1 MANGNKRTRNAVIEQ
16 RVSDAIVILKEM
28 GFGPKQSNE
37 LAAYV
42 VLAMLG
48 LKPTTAWSE
57 ASNPLMGITPTREF
71 INEHYRHKYAHDSR
85 ESIRDEAVKYFVEY
99 GMLLRN
105 PDAPSRP
112 TNSGKTVYQIEP
124 SALALFQAFG
134 TSDWTHL
141 LADYLSNGTA
151 LRHELQRHRSLAMVP
166 VRLPDGSQVTLSPGG
181 QNPLIKQVVEEFCPR
196 YVPDGV
202 VVYLGDTADKFQ
214 HMDADYLAA
223 LGIVIDSAAK
233 IPDVVI
239 HDTRRGWLILIE
251 AVTTAGPVD
260 GKRRKELKS
269 LFANARVGLVFV
281 TAFESRKAMQS
292 FCSVISWESEVWVA
306 QHPDHLIHFNGERYL
321 GPYPDVMP
329 GMMPGHDEVS

>member
-105 PDAPSRP
+105 PDAPNRP
-112 TNSGKTVYQIEP
+112 
-124 SALALFQAFG
+124 
-134 TSDWTHL
+134 L
-141 LADYLSNGTA
+141 LVG
-151 LRHELQRHRSLAMVP
+151 
-166 VRLPDGSQVTLSPGG
+166 RLDRKS
-181 QNPLIKQVVEEFCPR
+181 VV
-196 YVPDGV
+196 
-202 VVYLGDTADKFQ
+202 
-214 HMDADYLAA
+214 
-223 LGIVIDSAAK
+223 
-233 IPDVVI
+233 
-239 HDTRRGWLILIE
+239 
-251 AVTTAGPVD
+251 
-260 GKRRKELKS
+260 
-269 LFANARVGLVFV
+269 
-281 TAFESRKAMQS
+281 
-292 FCSVISWESEVWVA
+292 
-306 QHPDHLIHFNGERYL
+306 
-321 GPYPDVMP
+321 
-329 GMMPGHDEVS
+329 